1 MKSFLNHVIA
11 RCSGHECAASGLA
24 AVWVDKF
31 QREREEDV
39 KNYSFHWWLNKRQ
52 REAFNAALGKP
63 LHSFTYFCFDFQVR
77 G

>member
-1 MKSFLNHVIA
+1 MFVSDVK
-11 RCSGHECAASGLA
+11 ASIA

-39 KNYSFHWWLNKRQ
+39 NNYSFHWWLNKRQ